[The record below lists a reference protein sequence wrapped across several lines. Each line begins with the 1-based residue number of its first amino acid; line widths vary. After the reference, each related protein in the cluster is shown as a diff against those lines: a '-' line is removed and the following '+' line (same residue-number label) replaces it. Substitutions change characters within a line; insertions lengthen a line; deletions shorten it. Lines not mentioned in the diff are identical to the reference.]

1 MGANTE
7 SLRQEIEGTRSDLG
21 ETLDAI
27 GDRVS
32 PGRVIERR
40 KNRMFQGVESVRD
53 QVMGTAHDAAGGVGG
68 VPDMVREGTEGAP
81 ILAGALAFGVGFLI
95 AAVLPTTRPEQQVG
109 SAVMDK
115 AQPVKDQLV
124 EAGKEIGEHL
134 AEPAK
139 ESAMAI
145 KDAATSGV
153 HTVVEEAKSARDDTL
168 DETRAAVEQVRSGN
182 PENGEDEPRPTP

>member
-40 KNRMFQGVESVRD
+40 KNRMFQGVESLRH
-53 QVMGTAHDAAGGVGG
+53 QVMGTAHDAADGVGG

-81 ILAGALAFGVGFLI
+81 MLAGALAFGVGFLF

-153 HTVVEEAKSARDDTL
+153 QTVVEEAKSARDDTVA
-168 DETRAAVEQVRSGN
+168 ETRAAVEQVRSGN
-182 PENGEDEPRPTP
+182 TDGGDVDP

>member
-1 MGANTE
+1 MGADTA
-7 SLRQEIEGTRSDLG
+7 SLKQEIEGTRSDLS

-40 KNRMFQGVESVRD
+40 KNRMVRSVESLRH
-53 QVMGTAHDAAGGVGG
+53 QVMGTAHDAADGASN
-68 VPDMVREGTEGAP
+68 VPDMVRERTEGAP
-81 ILAGALAFGVGFLI
+81 VVAGALAFGVGFLL

-109 SAVMDK
+109 SAVLDK
-115 AQPVKDQLV
+115 AQPVKDQIL
-124 EAGKEIGEHL
+124 EAGKEIGQQL

-145 KDAATSGV
+145 KDAAASGV
-153 HTVVEEAKSARDDTL
+153 QTVVEEAKDAKDEAVDKAR
-168 DETRAAVEQVRSGN
+168 AGVEKIRSGDADGQ
-182 PENGEDEPRPTP
+182 PDPPSSPW